1 MTNQGQGVSPPI
13 WVDTPANFRALLAR
27 LRGEPAL
34 AVDTESNSLYVY
46 REQVCLIQISVPGN
60 DYLVDPLALSDLSG
74 LGPLFADPGVLK
86 VLHGAEYD
94 LSVLQRDYR
103 FTLENL
109 FDTMWA
115 SRILGW
121 PAHGLAALLKAHFGV
136 SLNKK
141 YQRADWG
148 RRPLPPEQ
156 LDYARLDTHYLLALH
171 DIQAQELEST
181 GRWPQAQHRFQ
192 KLTRARREQ
201 KAFDP
206 DGFWRLP
213 GVRDL
218 DDTGRA
224 ILRQLY
230 LYREDRARSEN
241 RPPFKV
247 FSNKAMVDLSER
259 QPQGSKELVEIKGV
273 SQRMVRKYGRGM
285 LAAIRRG
292 SGQSLS
298 WSERPR
304 PTRDS
309 SGGSGG
315 RPSAACQAR
324 FDALRTWRNATAR
337 NRGVEPDIV
346 LTNQAL
352 WSVATNNPSTLA
364 GLTGDGLLAP
374 WQVEEFG
381 SDLLAVAK
389 SSR

>member
-1 MTNQGQGVSPPI
+1 M
-13 WVDTPANFRALLAR
+13 LAR

-34 AVDTESNSLYVY
+34 AVDTESNSLYAY
-46 REQVCLIQISVPGN
+46 KEQVCLIQISVPGT
-60 DYLVDPLALSDLSG
+60 DFLVDPLALADLSG
-74 LGPLFADPGVLK
+74 LGPLLADRQVLK

-94 LSVLQRDYR
+94 LSVLERDYQ

-121 PAHGLAALLKAHFGV
+121 PAHGLAALLKEHFGV
-136 SLNKK
+136 SLNKR

-148 RRPLPPEQ
+148 RRPLPPKQ

-171 DIQAQELEST
+171 DIQAQEIERS
-181 GRWPQAQHRFQ
+181 GRWRQAKYRFQ

-201 KAFDP
+201 KSFDP
-206 DGFWRLP
+206 EGFWRLP
-213 GVRDL
+213 GARDL
-218 DDTGRA
+218 DNTGRGV
-224 ILRQLY
+224 LRQLY

-247 FSNKAMVDLSER
+247 LSNKTMVDLSER
-259 QPQGSKELVEIKGV
+259 QPQDSRELVEIKGV
-273 SQRMVRKYGRGM
+273 SQRMVRRYGRGM

-292 SGQSLS
+292 GAEPLS

-304 PTRDS
+304 PANGS
-309 SGGSGG
+309 NGGPGG

-324 FDALRTWRNATAR
+324 FDALRTWRNTTAR

-346 LTNQAL
+346 LTNQTL
-352 WSVATNNPSTLA
+352 WSVATNNPSTPADLA
-364 GLTGDGLLAP
+364 GDGLLAP

-381 SDLLAVAK
+381 SDLLAVIK
-389 SSR
+389 NSR

>member
-1 MTNQGQGVSPPI
+1 M
-13 WVDTPANFRALLAR
+13 LAR

-34 AVDTESNSLYVY
+34 AVDTESNSLYAY
-46 REQVCLIQISVPGN
+46 QEQVCLIQVSVPGN
-60 DYLVDPLALSDLSG
+60 DYLVDPLALADLSG
-74 LGPLFADPGVLK
+74 LGPVLADRQVLK

-94 LSVLQRDYR
+94 LSVLQRDYG
-103 FTLENL
+103 FTLKNL

-121 PAHGLAALLKAHFGV
+121 PAHGLAALLKDHFGV

-171 DIQAQELEST
+171 DIQAQEIESS
-181 GRWPQAQHRFQ
+181 GRWPQAQYRFQ
-192 KLTRARREQ
+192 KLTKARREQ
-201 KAFDP
+201 KDFDP

-213 GVRDL
+213 GVRNL
-218 DDTGRA
+218 DDAGRGV
-224 ILRQLY
+224 LRQLY

-247 FSNKAMVDLSER
+247 FSNRTMVELSER
-259 QPQGSKELVEIKGV
+259 QPQDSKELVEIKGV

-292 SGQSLS
+292 SAESLA

-304 PTRDS
+304 PVNGS
-309 SGGSGG
+309 NGGSGG
-315 RPSAACQAR
+315 RPSAASQAR
-324 FDALRTWRNATAR
+324 FDALRTWRNTTAST
-337 NRGVEPDIV
+337 RGVEPDIV

-352 WSVATNNPSTLA
+352 WSVAMNNPSTPADLA
-364 GLTGDGLLAP
+364 SDGLLAP

-381 SDLLAVAK
+381 SDLLAVIKK
-389 SSR
+389 SR